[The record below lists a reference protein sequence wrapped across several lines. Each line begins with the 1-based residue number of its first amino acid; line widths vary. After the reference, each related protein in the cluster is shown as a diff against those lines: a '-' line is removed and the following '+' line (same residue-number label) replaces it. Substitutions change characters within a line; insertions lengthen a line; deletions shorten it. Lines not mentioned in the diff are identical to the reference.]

1 MHWWAHQAVKEE
13 GRGISDLP
21 GDVLGLGSAGSP

>member
-13 GRGISDLP
+13 GREISDLS
-21 GDVLGLGSAGSP
+21 GDVLGLGSAGSQ